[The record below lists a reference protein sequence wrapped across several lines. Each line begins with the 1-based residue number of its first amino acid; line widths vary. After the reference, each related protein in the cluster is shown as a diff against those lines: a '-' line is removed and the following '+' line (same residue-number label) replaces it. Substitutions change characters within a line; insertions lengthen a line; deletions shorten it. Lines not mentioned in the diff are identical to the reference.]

1 MPDRPLWIS
10 MLYTQL
16 RSFHAVAREGSAVK
30 ASRVLN
36 VSQPTITTQIKEL
49 EARHG
54 LELFRRHGRRLELT
68 DLGRQLLSITQRF
81 FDVEGEVTG
90 FLEAAQDLVHGH
102 LRVGAVGPYPLMKF
116 LMHYREKFPD
126 VTVSVDLGNSDEIL
140 KGLRDQR
147 TDIGIVSQIKPD
159 PDIAITP
166 FGRQSVVAFVS
177 VHHPWSTRDSIR
189 LAELDGQVMVM
200 REEASMTRRVV
211 ETALAEQQVQPTV
224 VMEVGSREAVWEA
237 VAEGHGI
244 GVISEISLQ
253 PDPRIKVLPISDYQ
267 IQTRIDAVCL
277 KQRQHSSVVRAF
289 LEMVANVD
297 SERFGFTKEAPTSD

>member
-1 MPDRPLWIS
+1 

-16 RSFHAVAREGSAVK
+16 RSFYAVAREGSATK

-49 EARHG
+49 EARYQ

-68 DLGRQLLSITQRF
+68 DLGRELFFITQRF
-81 FDVEGEVTG
+81 FDVEGEVSG
-90 FLEAAQDLVHGH
+90 FLEAAHDRVHGH

-116 LMHYREKFPD
+116 LKHYRAGFPQ
-126 VTVSVDLGNSDEIL
+126 VTVSVDLGNSDDVL
-140 KGLRDQR
+140 RGLREQR
-147 TDIGIVSQIKPD
+147 TDIGIVSQIKVA
-159 PDIAITP
+159 PDILITP
-166 FGRQSVVAFVS
+166 FGRQSIVVFVS
-177 VHHPWSTRDSIR
+177 VDHPWSSRSSID
-189 LAELDGQVMVM
+189 LADLNGQDVVM
-200 REEASMTRRVV
+200 REEASMTRRAF
-211 ETALAEQQVQPTV
+211 EKALKERKVRPNL

-244 GVISEISLQ
+244 GAISEISLL
-253 PDPRIKVLPISDYQ
+253 PDSRIKPLPIADHQ

-289 LEMVANVD
+289 IQMVGVVD
-297 SERFGFTKEAPTSD
+297 GESLGFMGPPST

>member
-1 MPDRPLWIS
+1 

-16 RSFHAVAREGSAVK
+16 RSFHAVAREGSVTK
-30 ASRVLN
+30 ASRLLN

-68 DLGRQLLSITQRF
+68 DLGRQLLSITQKF
-81 FDVEGEVTG
+81 FDVEGEVSG
-90 FLEAAQDLVHGH
+90 FLEAAQDLVRGH
-102 LRVGAVGPYPLMKF
+102 LRIGAVGPYPLMKF
-116 LMHYREKFPD
+116 LMQYRDKYPD
-126 VTVSVDLGNSDEIL
+126 VTVSVDLGNSDDIL
-140 KGLRDQR
+140 KGLRDQG

-159 PDIAITP
+159 PDILITP
-166 FGRQSVVAFVS
+166 FGRQNVIAFVS
-177 VHHPWSTRDSIR
+177 IGHPWSARDSIR
-189 LAELDGQVMVM
+189 LTDLNGQAMVM
-200 REEASMTRRVV
+200 REEGSMTRRVV
-211 ETALAEQQVQPTV
+211 ETAFTEKHVHPTV

-253 PDPRIKVLPISDYQ
+253 PDPRIKALPISDHE

-289 LEMVANVD
+289 LHMVGDV
-297 SERFGFTKEAPTSD
+297 SGESFGFAKEAPASD

>member
-1 MPDRPLWIS
+1 

-16 RSFHAVAREGSAVK
+16 RSFHAVAREGSATK

-49 EARHG
+49 EARYS

-68 DLGRQLLSITQRF
+68 DLGRELLSITQRY
-81 FDVEGEVTG
+81 FDVEGEVSG
-90 FLEAAQDLVHGH
+90 FLESAHDLVRGH
-102 LRVGAVGPYPLMKF
+102 LRVGAIGPYPLMKF
-116 LMHYREKFPD
+116 LKQYREEFPD
-126 VTVSVDLGNSDEIL
+126 VPVSVDLGNSEDVL

-147 TDIGIVSQIKPD
+147 TDVGIVSQVKAS
-159 PDIAITP
+159 PDILITP

-177 VHHPWSTRDSIR
+177 VDHPWSARDCIR
-189 LAELDGQVMVM
+189 LVDLDGQNMVM
-200 REEASMTRRVV
+200 REEASKTRRVV
-211 ETALAEQQVQPTV
+211 QRALAEKDVRPNV
-224 VMEVGSREAVWEA
+224 IMEVGSREAVWEA
-237 VAEGHGI
+237 VAVGHGI

-253 PDPRIKVLPISDYQ
+253 PDPRIKALPISDHE

-289 LEMVANVD
+289 LFMAEAAEGE
-297 SERFGFTKEAPTSD
+297 SFGFIGKASSEA